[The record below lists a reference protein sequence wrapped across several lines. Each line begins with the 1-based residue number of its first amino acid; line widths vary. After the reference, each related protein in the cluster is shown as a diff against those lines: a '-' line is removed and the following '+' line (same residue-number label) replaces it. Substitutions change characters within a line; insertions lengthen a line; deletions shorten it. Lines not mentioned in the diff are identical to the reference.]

1 MEKKKIIIKL
11 QGLKLYYKWYSFLFF
26 ITKNKHY
33 FDKKIRIGIMILS
46 LMTTLTAC
54 QQRENTVAPTTK
66 PKKELKKDTVVNKND
81 TSNNTKSSPNKGK
94 NIKFTPS
101 DNDMVT
107 CYDVVNSEFFDAG
120 EIMGTDTINPYLIP
134 EQIPEFPGGEE
145 KLLKYLQNNI
155 VYPQTAKENN
165 ITGKVFVT
173 FVISRDGAVKDVKV
187 LKGIGGGCD
196 EEAVRVIKNMPKW
209 QPGKQDGKTVNVQ
222 FNLPIKFALQA
233 N

>member
-54 QQRENTVAPTTK
+54 QQRENTVKSPVTE

-81 TSNNTKSSPNKGK
+81 TSNNTKSNPNKGK

-101 DNDMVT
+101 DFDNES
-107 CYDVVNSEFFDAG
+107 CYDKVSCYIVISDYEA
-120 EIMGTDTINPYLIP
+120 TDPNKPYLIV
-134 EQIPEFPGGEE
+134 EQMPEFPGGEE

-209 QPGKQDGKTVNVQ
+209 QPGKQDGKSVDVR